1 MDLELG
7 IRMAESTAGG
17 MDMGMRDGSG
27 PSTWVDS
34 GAIYGDGVTG
44 GHV

>member
-7 IRMAESTAGG
+7 IRMAESTADG
-17 MDMGMRDGSG
+17 MDMGMREGSDL
-27 PSTWVDS
+27 STWVDS
-34 GAIYGDGVTG
+34 GASYGDGVTG